1 MRYGQKVRCVIG
13 SVSVVCHCGCSGKQ
27 AFHAGHRCRPWR
39 QRRRG
44 AGQVLE
50 RKEHQPQRGAGL
62 RALCGAQLPRRQGD
76 IHTQDRRLR
85 DPARTG
91 QHCQPQ
97 QGRPVCVDSYQR
109 PAQGKDCPGHGDIHP
124 GNAPRGRQPRRGKA
138 RELGD
143 IVRRQLQAAL
153 RGVRPSFV

>member
-1 MRYGQKVRCVIG
+1 MGKRYVALLGLLVLFATVVVAANKRFTLVID
-13 SVSVVCHCGCSGKQ
+13 
-27 AFHAGHRCRPWR
+27 AGHGGNDAGA
-39 QRRRG
+39 RG
-44 AGQVLE
+44 KFLE

-109 PAQGKDCPGHGDIHP
+109 PAQGKDCPWHGDIHP
-124 GNAPRGRQPRRGKA
+124 GNAPSGRQPRRGKA

-153 RGVRPSFV
+153 RGVRPAFV